1 MKEYIEF
8 VPETPPP
15 WRHTVAQT
23 LPYLSSN
30 KNVAE
35 LFEKILSAQKPP
47 SFTHAYLQN
56 TIGLKGTNDRPLIPM
71 LRTLGFLDSANIPT
85 PSYDLLK
92 NKATAKGAIAA
103 AIRKAWEPLFKAN
116 EKANELG
123 APELKGLLSQVSG
136 VDEKIVDLSARTFAA
151 FAKLADFKAQSAP
164 SEPYPVDEEE
174 LEEDIDEADKLKNKK
189 RLIGTGLRPEF
200 HYNIQIHLPGNGTEE
215 TYLNIFNA
223 LRRTFK

>member
-1 MKEYIEF
+1 
-8 VPETPPP
+8 
-15 WRHTVAQT
+15 VAQT

-47 SFTHAYLQN
+47 AFTHAYLQN

-85 PSYDLLK
+85 SWYDLLK
-92 NKATAKGAIAA
+92 NKATVKGAIAE

-136 VDEKIVDLSARTFAA
+136 ADEKMVDWSARTFAA
-151 FAKLADFKAQSAP
+151 LAKLADFNAQSAP
-164 SEPYPVDEEE
+164 PDADQVEEEE
-174 LEEDIDEADKLKNKK
+174 LEEDIDETDKLKNKP
-189 RLIGTGLRPEF
+189 LIGTGLRPEF
-200 HYNIQIHLPGNGTEE
+200 HYNIQIHLPGNGSEQ